1 MFNLIRLK
9 DSKLS
14 TRASWLFASGL
25 LLIMGGSL
33 CVLSLFFLQSIGQIE
48 HEFIARSNQQARET
62 IFLKLNEM
70 ATRSMDWAYWDETY
84 QLLRQG
90 DSEFAARNLSAES
103 LKTND
108 VDLMVFLSRQ
118 GQVREAVELSP
129 TAPGILQPLTPS
141 RWQALSSSEA
151 IGSRLSFLLQRPDQE
166 RKPVSGI
173 IALQGEPYL
182 IAVTPVLTSLY
193 QGPIAGWMIWGKR
206 IKSFFPAQYQRIL
219 ATDAQLLSLQQYP
232 MSVDN
237 TVESDANLEIR
248 EQSDRILAL
257 SKLQDLN
264 HHVVGFI

>member
-129 TAPGILQPLTPS
+129 TAPT
-141 RWQALSSSEA
+141 
-151 IGSRLSFLLQRPDQE
+151 F
-166 RKPVSGI
+166 
-173 IALQGEPYL
+173 
-182 IAVTPVLTSLY
+182 
-193 QGPIAGWMIWGKR
+193 
-206 IKSFFPAQYQRIL
+206 
-219 ATDAQLLSLQQYP
+219 
-232 MSVDN
+232 
-237 TVESDANLEIR
+237 
-248 EQSDRILAL
+248 
-257 SKLQDLN
+257 
-264 HHVVGFI
+264 